1 MKQEKEKTKI
11 IFVQP
16 WLEKAISERAR
27 KNHRPW
33 LREAQ
38 AILEQVMA
46 EENKEEKR

>member
-1 MKQEKEKTKI
+1 MGKEREKAKM
-11 IFVQP
+11 IFIQP
-16 WLEKAISERAR
+16 WLEKSISERAR

-46 EENKEEKR
+46 EENKERE